1 MRSRIGGADARR
13 PPRLATRMLAVLLA
27 LCAVA
32 MPAVAKDPQVVRA
45 ELLALPGVLSVTY
58 KGTPLTDVHF
68 FHIGFEQ
75 PVDHAQP
82 GGAKF
87 TQLLTLIHRDEAKPM
102 VLVTEGYDVF
112 PAFAQVDITAVLATN
127 QLRVGHRY
135 FYSSMPAEPLDWS
148 KLTVM
153 QSAADLHRVVQAFKP
168 KYGAGWVSNGA
179 SKNGMTATLFRYF
192 YPDDV
197 DATVAYVAPTM
208 RSTNDRRFVN
218 YLDTIGTVDCR
229 AALLRFQTEALAR
242 RVEVQALIPEP
253 GFGGP
258 GYDFS
263 WMGGRNRA
271 YEFMVLELP
280 FVFWQ
285 YTGEANCANI
295 PQRGASAQAIA
306 DFIDATVGFD
316 NFDVSTLD
324 YYKAFY
330 YQAAVEFGMAQTD
343 ERRVAPL
350 LQYPGEDV
358 VASYPPFG
366 IAKVFDPVPMLLVE
380 DWVRLHGQRMIF
392 VYGANDPWSAAQ
404 YAPAT
409 ANDSYRYVI
418 TGALGNH
425 SARLTRLPQPEQD
438 AAFAKLRNWLGLPA
452 LKQQALRGKRG
463 WRRGRDVEPV
473 LIAEPTR
480 RELYL
485 R

>member
-1 MRSRIGGADARR
+1 MEARVGGSLSRRA
-13 PPRLATRMLAVLLA
+13 PRWMAWLSAALLG
-27 LCAVA
+27 LCAA
-32 MPAVAKDPQVVRA
+32 FPALADDPQVVRA
-45 ELLALPGVLSVTY
+45 ELLAIPGVTFVTF
-58 KGTPLTDVHF
+58 KSTPATDVHF

-87 TQLLTLIHRDEAKPM
+87 TQLLTLIHRDESKPM
-102 VLVTEGYDVF
+102 VLVTEGYDVLQ
-112 PAFAQVDITAVLATN
+112 AYSQVDITAVLATN

-135 FYSSMPAEPLDWS
+135 FYSSMPAGTLDWS

-197 DATVAYVAPTM
+197 DATVAYVAPVM

-218 YLDTIGTVDCR
+218 YLAKIGPEDCR
-229 AALLRFQTEALAR
+229 AALLRFQREALAR
-242 RVEVQALIPEP
+242 RTEVQALIPVN
-253 GFGGP
+253 GIASS
-258 GYDFS
+258 GYDYS
-263 WMGGRNRA
+263 WLGGKDRA

-285 YTGEANCANI
+285 YTSELNCPNI
-295 PQRGASAQAIA
+295 PRPGATAQAIA
-306 DFIDATVGFD
+306 NFIDATVGFD
-316 NFDVSTLD
+316 TFDNAALD
-324 YYKAFY
+324 YFKPFY
-330 YQAAVEFGMAQTD
+330 YQAAVELGMAQID
-343 ERRVAPL
+343 ERLVAPL

-366 IAKVFDPVPMLLVE
+366 VAKTFDPVPMQLVE

-392 VYGANDPWSAAQ
+392 VYGANDPWSGAQ

-409 ANDSYRYVI
+409 SNDSYRYVI
-418 TGALGNH
+418 PGTLGNH
-425 SARLTRLPQPEQD
+425 GARLARLPQAEQD
-438 AAFAKLRNWLGLPA
+438 FAFAKLRSWLGLPA
-452 LKQQALRGKRG
+452 LKAQALRGKRAA
-463 WRRGRDVEPV
+463 RRGVDALPV
-473 LIAEPTR
+473 QLDEPTR

>member
-1 MRSRIGGADARR
+1 
-13 PPRLATRMLAVLLA
+13 
-27 LCAVA
+27 
-32 MPAVAKDPQVVRA
+32 
-45 ELLALPGVLSVTY
+45 
-58 KGTPLTDVHF
+58 
-68 FHIGFEQ
+68 
-75 PVDHAQP
+75 
-82 GGAKF
+82 
-87 TQLLTLIHRDEAKPM
+87 M
-102 VLVTEGYDVF
+102 VLVTEGYDVQQ
-112 PAFAQVDITAVLATN
+112 AFAQVDVTAVLATN

-135 FYSSMPAEPLDWS
+135 FYSSMPAGTLDWS

-218 YLDTIGTVDCR
+218 YLDTIGPADCR
-229 AALLRFQTEALAR
+229 AALLRFQGEALAR
-242 RVEVQALIPEP
+242 RVEVQALIPA
-253 GFGGP
+253 
-258 GYDFS
+258 GYDYS
-263 WMGGRNRA
+263 WLGGKDRA

-285 YTGEANCANI
+285 YTGAANCPTI

-306 DFIDATVGFD
+306 NFINTTVGFD
-316 NFDVSTLD
+316 GFTNGTLD
-324 YYKAFY
+324 YYKPFY
-330 YQAAVEFGMAQTD
+330 YQAAVEFGMAQID

-350 LQYPGEDV
+350 LQYPGQDV
-358 VASYPPFG
+358 VANYPPFG
-366 IAKVFDPVPMLLVE
+366 VAKVFDPVPMLLVE

-418 TGALGNH
+418 TGELGNH
-425 SARLTRLPQPEQD
+425 GARLTRLPQPEQD
-438 AAFAKLRNWLGLPA
+438 AAFAKLRSWLGLPA
-452 LKQQALRGKRG
+452 LKAQALRGKRS
-463 WRRGRDVEPV
+463 WRRGMDVEPV